1 MDDTARLIA
10 FILLASFAIER
21 IAASAKYFLDGWEP
35 TRDKRRK
42 RLRQVLLFALGGAVA
57 LAIVDFGNIR
67 IVRYLQP
74 VHPPQLLDYWLTWLV
89 VVAGADRARTFLQ
102 KQGGAAE
109 AAEPSREVPPIKI
122 VLAEGATLKELSRA
136 S

>member
-10 FILLASFAIER
+10 FILLAAFAIER
-21 IAASAKYFLDGWEP
+21 VVATAKYFLDGWEP

-42 RLRQVLLFALGGAVA
+42 RLRQVLLFGLAGAVA

-67 IVRYLQP
+67 IVQYLQQ
-74 VHPPQLLDYWLTWLV
+74 HPPQLLDYWLTWLV
-89 VVAGADRARTFLQ
+89 VVAGADRARSFLQ
-102 KQGGAAE
+102 KEGGAAE
-109 AAEPSREVPPIKI
+109 AAESTPKVPPIKI
-122 VLAEGATLKELSRA
+122 VLDDGTTLKELSHA